1 MMPDDKSNRKFS
13 RIFFAT
19 DLHSSEIVFRR
30 FLGAAKF
37 YQADA
42 LIMGGD
48 VTGKNI
54 VPLVKGAN
62 GKYHFNFQ
70 GQEFREIPDDKIQE
84 SEARIMNSGI
94 YSYRVSEDEY
104 NDLRSDP
111 AKVSAIFDKLMVERL
126 SDWAALAKENLEPL
140 GVKCYWTGGND
151 DQQKILDSVQGN
163 EYFTNVEERVV
174 RLDKDHEMVSLGWSN
189 PTPWQTPRECSE
201 EELAAKMEKLVAGVE
216 DMSSC
221 IFNIHPPPY
230 DSTLDIAAKLDASF
244 DPPKPVTSGGQ
255 QIWIPVGS
263 TAVREYIEKTQ
274 PLLMLCGHIHE
285 TKNAAKI
292 KRTTCI
298 NPGSEY
304 GSGILRGV
312 IVNLVKDKVLS
323 YQLTSG

>member
-1 MMPDDKSNRKFS
+1 MPDDKSNRKFS
-13 RIFFAT
+13 RVFFAT

-37 YQADA
+37 YQPDA

-48 VTGKNI
+48 VTGKNV

-70 GQEFREIPDDKIQE
+70 GQEFREIPEDKIQE
-84 SEARIMNSGI
+84 RETRIMNSGI

-111 AKVSAIFDKLMVERL
+111 AKVSAIFDKLMIERL

-189 PTPWQTPRECSE
+189 PTPWKTPRECTE
-201 EELAAKMEKLVAGVE
+201 EELAAKMEKLVTGVE

-221 IFNIHPPPY
+221 IFNIHPPPF

-292 KRTTCI
+292 QRTTCI

-312 IVNLVKDKVLS
+312 IVNLHRDKVMS

>member
-1 MMPDDKSNRKFS
+1 MPDVKSNRKYR

-37 YQADA
+37 YQAEV

-48 VTGKNI
+48 VTGKNV
-54 VPLVKGAN
+54 VPLVEGRN

-70 GQEFREIPDDKIQE
+70 GQEFREIPEDRVRDL
-84 SEARIMNSGI
+84 EARIMNAGI

-104 NDLRSDP
+104 ENLRTDP
-111 AKVSAIFDKLMVERL
+111 AKVSAIFEKLMIERL
-126 SDWAALAKENLEPL
+126 SNWATLAKEHLEPL

-151 DQQKILDSVQGN
+151 DQQKILDSVPSN
-163 EYFTNVEERVV
+163 EYFMNVEEKIV
-174 RLDKDHEMVSLGWSN
+174 RLNEDHEMASLGWSN
-189 PTPWQTPRECSE
+189 PTPWKTPRECTE
-201 EELAAKMEKLVAGVE
+201 QELAIKLEKLMNDVVE
-216 DMSSC
+216 MSSC
-221 IFNIHPPPY
+221 IFNIHPPPF
-230 DSTLDIAAKLDASF
+230 DSTLDIATKLDESF
-244 DPPKPVTSGGQ
+244 DPPKAVTSGGQ
-255 QIWIPVGS
+255 RIWIPVGS
-263 TAVREYIEKTQ
+263 TAVRNLVEKTQ

-312 IVNLVKDKVLS
+312 IVNLIKDKVLS
-323 YQLTSG
+323 YQFTSG